1 MEVLVTNNDDII
13 DVQSREIAQRMD
25 GQIILKKEEL
35 PGDSPQNEWHL
46 S

>member
-1 MEVLVTNNDDII
+1 MEVLVTNSGDII
-13 DVQSREIAQRMD
+13 DAQSREIAQRME

-35 PGDSPQNEWHL
+35 PGESPQNEWHL